1 MDEVTLHET
10 EDLALIERMAGDH
23 EHINRPTANHTA
35 KTHFLAMRDDER
47 IGTGWIRVIASKI
60 GVIGGM
66 YIEEEYRGQG
76 LGEELFDALCERV
89 RRRNCRFIVLG
100 VHRDNR
106 AAISLY
112 RKKGFRTI
120 VPWIPG
126 INTDSRLVRTV
137 EDLISI
143 PLPPHTTKLMAKVI

>member
-1 MDEVTLHET
+1 MDAVTLYET

-23 EHINRPTANHTA
+23 KHINRPTANPSA
-35 KTHFLAMRDDER
+35 KTHFLAMHDSKR
-47 IGTGWIRVIASKI
+47 IGTGWTRVLARTI

-66 YIEEEYRGQG
+66 YIEEDHRGKG

-89 RRRNCRFIVLG
+89 RRQGCRLIVLG

-126 INTDSRLVRTV
+126 VNTDSRLIERI
-137 EDLISI
+137 ENILSI
-143 PLPPHTTKLMAKVI
+143 PFPPRTTKLMVKMV